1 MSVVIRSRAGAA
13 RPLAVTDWCSPA
25 SDEER
30 QLLASLRG
38 PVLDLGSGPGRLVV
52 ALCELGVAALG
63 VDASPQA
70 VSRARARGAATLER
84 SVFDALP
91 GEGRWP
97 TVLLFD
103 GNVGIGGD
111 PIALLGRVA
120 DLLSPTGRALVE
132 VEPPGAPSHTAE
144 ARLERG
150 AEVSIW
156 FPWAWVGADG
166 IDDVANQAG
175 LERVEWRVVGERWIA
190 ALGRMAP

>member
-1 MSVVIRSRAGAA
+1 MRNDDCWPRCGGRCSTWAA
-13 RPLAVTDWCSPA
+13 DPDAWSWRCA
-25 SDEER
+25 
-30 QLLASLRG
+30 QLG
-38 PVLDLGSGPGRLVV
+38 I
-52 ALCELGVAALG
+52 AALG

-70 VSRARARGAATLER
+70 VTRARARGAATLER

-120 DLLSPTGRALVE
+120 DLLSPTGRAMVE
-132 VEPPGAPSHTAE
+132 VEPPGAPSHAAE

-166 IDDVANQAG
+166 IDDVADQAG
-175 LERVEWRVVGERWIA
+175 LAARRVAG
-190 ALGRMAP
+190 GRRPLVRRARPVAP